1 MLSRLFGECCTRET
15 CPRTPADDLK
25 LIKSDIEK
33 NGYSIRS
40 YPETHPLYDYYNDR
54 VQQNAASI
62 SGIMCRGQ
70 LGPMYIQSVQDS
82 FPILTIGRM
91 KNDDSV
97 VWRAFCQSAVRQT
110 LAGKTELHIDTLCAA
125 KDSKL
130 GAPLLKSVQDFVKK
144 TVMYDKVVLES
155 LPDAVG
161 FYEKQGFTRIFPMKG
176 EKDIHTVP
184 MTKGGRLRLKT
195 IRKSHKKEKKWD
207 AIFDKDGKEKIVPF
221 GQKGYSDYTKHH
233 DKTRRQRYI
242 DRHSG
247 MGENW
252 RDPATPGAL
261 SRYVLWN
268 KKTIRA
274 SVSDFKKRFHV

>member
-15 CPRTPADDLK
+15 CPRTPADDFK
-25 LIKSDIEK
+25 LVKSDIER
-33 NGYSIRS
+33 NGYSIRT
-40 YPETHPLYDYYNDR
+40 YPETHPLYDYYNNR
-54 VQQNAASI
+54 VQQNARSM

-70 LGPMYIQSVQDS
+70 LSPQYIQGVQES
-82 FPILTIGRM
+82 FPMLTIARM
-91 KNDDSV
+91 KKDDSV
-97 VWRAFCQSAVRQT
+97 VWRAFVQSAVRQT
-110 LAGKTELHIDTLCAA
+110 LEGKTELHIHTLCAA

-130 GAPLLKSVQDFVKK
+130 GAPVLKSVQDFVKK
-144 TVMYDKVVLES
+144 TVKYDMVLLDS
-155 LPDAVG
+155 VPDAVG
-161 FYEKQGFTRIFPMKG
+161 FYEKQGFIRVFPKEG
-176 EKDIHTVP
+176 EKDTTTVP
-184 MTKGGRLRLKT
+184 MIKGGLRLKT

-207 AIFDKDGKEKIVPF
+207 AVFDKDGKEKIVPF
-221 GQKGYSDYTKHH
+221 GQKGYSDYTKHR

>member
-1 MLSRLFGECCTRET
+1 M
-15 CPRTPADDLK
+15 
-25 LIKSDIEK
+25 
-33 NGYSIRS
+33 
-40 YPETHPLYDYYNDR
+40 
-54 VQQNAASI
+54 
-62 SGIMCRGQ
+62 
-70 LGPMYIQSVQDS
+70 
-82 FPILTIGRM
+82 M
-91 KNDDSV
+91 KDEST
-97 VWRAFCQSAVRQT
+97 VWRAFAQSTVRRT
-110 LAGKTELHIDTLCAA
+110 LLGTTELRIDTLCAA
-125 KDSKL
+125 TDSKL
-130 GAPLLKSVQDFVKK
+130 GAPVLKAIQDFVKK
-144 TVMYDKVVLES
+144 TVRYNKVSLES
-155 LPDAVG
+155 LPEAVG
-161 FYEKQGFTRIFPMKG
+161 FYEKQGFTRVFPMKG
-176 EKDIHTVP
+176 EKDTTTVP

-207 AIFDKDGKEKIVPF
+207 AVFDKDGKEKIVPF